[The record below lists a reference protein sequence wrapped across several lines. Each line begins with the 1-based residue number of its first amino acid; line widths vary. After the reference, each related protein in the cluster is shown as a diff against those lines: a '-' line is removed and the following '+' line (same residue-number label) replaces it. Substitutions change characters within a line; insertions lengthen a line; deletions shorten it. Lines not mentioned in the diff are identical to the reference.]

1 MIYSDNTTVI
11 PLNNNV
17 KNHTSEIQQQSSNPL
32 NSTNEQLNN
41 VNSILHKSHSPR
53 IINGGGVID
62 YLPGINK
69 DHMGFNHK

>member
-1 MIYSDNTTVI
+1 MI
-11 PLNNNV
+11 PLRNSL
-17 KNHTSEIQQQSSNPL
+17 KNQTSEIQQQSSTPL

-53 IINGGGVID
+53 ILNGGKGND

-69 DHMGFNHK
+69 NHMGFNH

>member
-11 PLNNNV
+11 QLKNRS
-17 KNHTSEIQQQSSNPL
+17 KNHTSEIQQQSSTPL

-69 DHMGFNHK
+69 NHMGFNHK

>member
-11 PLNNNV
+11 QL
-17 KNHTSEIQQQSSNPL
+17 KNRSKNQTSEIQQQSSNPL
-32 NSTNEQLNN
+32 NSSNEQLNS

-53 IINGGGVID
+53 ILNGGGIND

-69 DHMGFNHK
+69 NHMGFNHK